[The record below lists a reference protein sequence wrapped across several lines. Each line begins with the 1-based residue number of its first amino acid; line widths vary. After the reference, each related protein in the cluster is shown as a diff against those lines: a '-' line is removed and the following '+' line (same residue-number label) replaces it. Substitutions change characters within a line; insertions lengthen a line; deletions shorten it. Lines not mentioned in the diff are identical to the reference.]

1 MGLVETKEKLSYI
14 IRNNIKRF
22 FYFTKAFPFPIG
34 ISDLNG
40 TYPLK
45 KKSETNGELANIS
58 KKKNQKQNNQPQSFT
73 PGKV

>member
-22 FYFTKAFPFPIG
+22 FYFTKAFPFSIG

-40 TYPLK
+40 THTLK
-45 KKSETNGELANIS
+45 KKSETNGALANIS

>member
-40 TYPLK
+40 THPLK

-58 KKKNQKQNNQPQSFT
+58 FKKKPKT
-73 PGKV
+73 E